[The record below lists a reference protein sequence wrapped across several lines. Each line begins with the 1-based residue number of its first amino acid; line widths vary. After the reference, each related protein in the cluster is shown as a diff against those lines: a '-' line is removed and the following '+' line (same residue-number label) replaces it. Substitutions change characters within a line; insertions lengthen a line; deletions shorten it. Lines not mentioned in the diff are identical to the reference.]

1 MVFVSILDVILE
13 LLNNSMKLDMKCML
27 WIIEVDFSTLQQI
40 GHGQSDGY
48 RNYLKSMDNVIQDQ
62 CDFVESI
69 HQKRPSIPIFIM
81 VKLCLSIHE

>member
-1 MVFVSILDVILE
+1 MVFVSIQDVILE
-13 LLNNSMKLDMKCML
+13 LQSNSMKRDMKCMP
-27 WIIEVDFSTLQQI
+27 WTIEVGFFIFRQI

-81 VKLCLSIHE
+81 VQLCLSIHE